1 MNSFKLNVVTA
12 SEEVYSGDVF
22 RVSIKGTMG
31 ELEVRANH
39 SPLLTSI
46 YPGSIWIVD
55 SSGESIGFVV
65 HGGILE
71 VQPSVTTVL
80 ADTVLR
86 SKDLDEEV
94 SRVAKANSE
103 ALFAKS
109 KSSFDFDKARSE
121 LAEATAQ
128 LEFLKRISKRK

>member
-1 MNSFKLNVVTA
+1 MNSFKLNIVTA

-22 RVSIKGTMG
+22 KLSIKGIMG

-39 SPLLTSI
+39 SPLLTGI
-46 YPGSIWIVD
+46 FPGAIWIVD
-55 SSGESIGFVV
+55 SLGENVGFVV

-80 ADTVLR
+80 ADTILR

-94 SRVAKANSE
+94 ANAAKVTGD
-103 ALFAKS
+103 ALFSKS
-109 KSSFDFDKARSE
+109 KSSFDFEKARSE
-121 LAEATAQ
+121 LAIATAQ
-128 LEFLKRISKRK
+128 LEFLKRISKK